1 MALTYFEN
9 SKAVNINFFSS
20 SFHLNDS
27 LWVAT
32 PVNFVRLDSSQITFN
47 NLGFQCGRSSINFSG
62 KVSEQPVDE
71 LKVSLKDFDFA
82 YVNYFSEPFGVTLAG
97 SISSETVLLDLYH
110 VPIFTSSTEFK
121 SFYFNKQKLGDG
133 SLTADWQKNKQAVFT
148 NGHFSRGI
156 NDALTGKPINNIA
169 FDGYYYPKNIE
180 NSIDFNA
187 SLQNIPLDIF
197 TPILKDYCS
206 LINGKFGGDLHI
218 LGTPSKP
225 LLNGKI
231 NIFPRKIQVDY
242 LGLSLS
248 GPQQPIFIESNSFF
262 FDDFRITDG
271 LSDTAI
277 IYGHLFHDNF
287 SNFQFDM
294 DFSFEH
300 FMILNTNA
308 NQNEDYFGRVFS
320 TGYMNVFGFANDH
333 IRLDINAKT
342 EKLLEEVNL
351 FYLNLIF
358 L

>member
-1 MALTYFEN
+1 MKALQFNDTIGIKNLIIDARACHDSLLTKIIWDNHTAKLNDANIMALTYFEN

-148 NGHFSRGI
+148 NGHFLEVLMMHLQVSPLTISR
-156 NDALTGKPINNIA
+156 LM
-169 FDGYYYPKNIE
+169 
-180 NSIDFNA
+180 
-187 SLQNIPLDIF
+187 DII
-197 TPILKDYCS
+197 ILK
-206 LINGKFGGDLHI
+206 I
-218 LGTPSKP
+218 L
-225 LLNGKI
+225 KI
-231 NIFPRKIQVDY
+231 VLTSMRVYKT
-242 LGLSLS
+242 
-248 GPQQPIFIESNSFF
+248 
-262 FDDFRITDG
+262 FR
-271 LSDTAI
+271 
-277 IYGHLFHDNF
+277 
-287 SNFQFDM
+287 
-294 DFSFEH
+294 
-300 FMILNTNA
+300 
-308 NQNEDYFGRVFS
+308 
-320 TGYMNVFGFANDH
+320 
-333 IRLDINAKT
+333 
-342 EKLLEEVNL
+342 
-351 FYLNLIF
+351 LIF
-358 L
+358 SHQF